1 MLSRRRFLTLGPV
14 AAGLAVVPGS
24 RPADGAVFPPAPAA
38 RGDRRESF
46 DADAQGQQPLPPSIA
61 ALSSVRD
68 KARPITNDERRARI
82 EKARRLMV
90 ENQIAALMLTGGTSL
105 LYFSN
110 IRWGLSERLFAM
122 ILPAKGE
129 PFYVSPAFEADRAK
143 EQIDL
148 GPFGGAKADIRLWQE
163 DESPYERLAQGLK
176 DRGVVTGRLAIEETV
191 RFVFS
196 DGVAKAAPSL
206 TLATGT
212 PVTAGC
218 RTVKDSHEIEL
229 MRLAAAVTLKA
240 YAAAFA
246 ALEDGM
252 TQGQFAALVSAA
264 HSRLGFS
271 GGAGVQVGT
280 YSASPHG
287 SIAPQRIREGTILL
301 IDGGCSVEGYSSDL
315 SRTFVLGKATDK
327 MKQVFDIVHRAQE
340 AAVKTARPGLACEAV
355 DAAARKVIVDAGYG
369 PDYKYFTHRVGHG
382 LGMDGHEWPYLVRGN
397 KLALQP
403 GMTFSDEPGIYIR
416 GEFGVRLGDD
426 MLITTSGAELLTPQ
440 SPSIEQPF
448 SNV

>member
-1 MLSRRRFLTLGPV
+1 MLSRRRFLLLGPI
-14 AAGLAVVPGS
+14 AAGLSVGS
-24 RPADGAVFPPAPAA
+24 RVA
-38 RGDRRESF
+38 RAESPGEQ
-46 DADAQGQQPLPPSIA
+46 AQTNVPPSIA
-61 ALSSVRD
+61 ALTSMKD

-82 EKARRLMV
+82 EKARRLMA
-90 ENQIAALMLTGGTSL
+90 ERGIAALMLTGGTSL

-110 IRWGLSERLFAM
+110 IRWGLSERLFSM
-122 ILPAKGE
+122 VIPAKGE
-129 PFYVSPAFEADRAK
+129 PFYVSPAFEADRAQ

-148 GPFGGAKADIRLWQE
+148 GPFGAGKADTRLWQE
-163 DESPYERLAQGLK
+163 DESPYERIAQGLK
-176 DRGVVTGRLAIEETV
+176 DRGITTGRLGIEETV

-196 DGVAKAAPSL
+196 DGVAKAAPAL
-206 TLATGT
+206 TLVSGT

-218 RTVKDSHEIEL
+218 RTVKDAHEIEL
-229 MRLAAAVTLKA
+229 MRLASAVTLRA

-246 ALEDGM
+246 AVKDGM
-252 TQGQFAALVSAA
+252 TQSEFAGLVSGA
-264 HSRLGFS
+264 HGRLGFS
-271 GGAGVQVGT
+271 GSAGVQVSA

-287 SIAPQRIREGTILL
+287 SIAQQRIREGSVLL
-301 IDGGCSVEGYSSDL
+301 IDGGCNVEGYSSDL

-397 KLALQP
+397 KLPLQT

-416 GEFGVRLGDD
+416 GEFGVRLEDD
-426 MLITTSGAELLTPQ
+426 MLITANGAELLTPQ
-440 SPSIEQPF
+440 SPSIEEPF
-448 SNV
+448 PINSES